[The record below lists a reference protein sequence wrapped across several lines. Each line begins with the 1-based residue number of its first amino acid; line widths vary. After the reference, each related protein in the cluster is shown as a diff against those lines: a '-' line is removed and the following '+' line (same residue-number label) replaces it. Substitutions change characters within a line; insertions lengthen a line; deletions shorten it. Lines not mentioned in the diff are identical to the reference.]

1 VPESEIQITR
11 NASFGNHFW
20 WMMIPDERLQC
31 QRISNEWEE
40 SRPRPTKHISKKQIS
55 ACCLDCL
62 GPKKK
67 ARQWQEQTR
76 KSRCIY
82 KFDAAGFQLK
92 PKTAECEEQNRMKRR
107 WTLPDK
113 CHDVSDDDVGRP
125 TTTAVL

>member
-1 VPESEIQITR
+1 MDDDPRRTAAMSKD
-11 NASFGNHFW
+11 F
-20 WMMIPDERLQC
+20 
-31 QRISNEWEE
+31 QRVRGEQ
-40 SRPRPTKHISKKQIS
+40 TKAHKTYIKKANIGLLS
-55 ACCLDCL
+55 GLS